1 MRCRV
6 VAPALVED
14 LGLGSF
20 VVLVLVG
27 QRDELL
33 LLDLDWEGLLEHD
46 VIVAGHYLTWCN
58 LSHRPLLEVEGSSIL
73 VEVSNLLAFVLDW
86 DWLGEMLTS
95 QVDLVHDVQ
104 APIDIARVDLALIPV
119 SAWTPDVDV
128 KDVRL
133 AWLSAHSLG
142 GDAGP

>member
-1 MRCRV
+1 MTC
-6 VAPALVED
+6 
-14 LGLGSF
+14 
-20 VVLVLVG
+20 
-27 QRDELL
+27 
-33 LLDLDWEGLLEHD
+33 
-46 VIVAGHYLTWCN
+46 GHYLTWCN

-73 VEVSNLLAFVLDW
+73 VEVSKLLAFVLDW

-104 APIDIARVDLALIPV
+104 ASIDIARVDLALIPV

-133 AWLSAHSLG
+133 AWLSAHSL
-142 GDAGP
+142 